1 MKKKILIPMLIVV
14 ILIFVATI
22 VYGVCYSNKNNE
34 DILNASLEWYK
45 DLDGLY
51 SKTTIGTLYHYGY
64 IKDNKTLL
72 LKKNRDC
79 QVIEI
84 YQDKANFIEEE
95 NCNLNEELKKVPI
108 IQIKMTNVSDNT
120 EYRENT
126 WTSSDVK
133 VDVYFKNNQAPI
145 NISSMYI
152 TLNSQPII
160 TENLIIKADENKN
173 DTYTINLVLED
184 GSIYTKNFEI
194 LIDTTAPT
202 YINADMSNND
212 FDAIFEDN
220 ESGIGDILYY
230 VSNTTYP
237 PTTVEQFTPKEEIQ
251 INSDQ
256 TYHVWAIATNYANI
270 NSEITYLG
278 EYVRKSDNT

>member
-1 MKKKILIPMLIVV
+1 MRRKILIPLL
-14 ILIFVATI
+14 ILILLVLIATI
-22 VYGVCYSNKNNE
+22 AYGIYYNNKNNN
-34 DILNASLEWYK
+34 DILNASIKWAK
-45 DLDGLY
+45 DLDRLY
-51 SKTTIGTLYHYGY
+51 NETTIGTLYHYGY

-84 YQDKANFIEEE
+84 YQDKANFKEEE

-152 TLNSQPII
+152 TLNSQQII
-160 TENLIIKADENKN
+160 TENLIIKADENKI

-202 YINADMSNND
+202 YINTDMSNND

-220 ESGIGDILYY
+220 ESGVEKILYY
-230 VSNTTYP
+230 VSDQETP
-237 PTTVEQFTPKEEIQ
+237 PSNLEQFLPKEQLELL
-251 INSDQ
+251 
-256 TYHVWAIATNYANI
+256 TG
-270 NSEITYLG
+270 ITYNIWSVGVNQAGVYSDITYIG
-278 EYVRKSDNT
+278 EYNKN

>member
-22 VYGVCYSNKNNE
+22 VYGVYYSNKNNE
-34 DILNASLEWYK
+34 NILNASLEWYK

-72 LKKNRDC
+72 LKKSRDC

-84 YQDKANFIEEE
+84 KDNKAIFIDEED
-95 NCNLNEELKKVPI
+95 CKLNEELKSVPI
-108 IQIKMTNVSDNT
+108 IKINLKNVVDDTTYNPN
-120 EYRENT
+120 E

-133 VDVYFKNNQAPI
+133 VEIEFKNNKKPN
-145 NISSMYI
+145 NISQIYLSHSLDPMNEELVI
-152 TLNSQPII
+152 T
-160 TENLIIKADENKN
+160 T
-173 DTYTINLVLED
+173 DTYINDIYIINLVLED
-184 GSIYTKNFEI
+184 GSVYSKEFNTK
-194 LIDTTAPT
+194 IDKTPPAFVNKEM
-202 YINADMSNND
+202 INND
-212 FDAIFEDN
+212 YNAIFEDN
-220 ESGIGDILYY
+220 ESGIRDILYY

>member
-1 MKKKILIPMLIVV
+1 MMRRKILIPLL
-14 ILIFVATI
+14 ILILLVLIATI
-22 VYGVCYSNKNNE
+22 AYGIYYNNKNNN
-34 DILNASLEWYK
+34 DILNASIKWAK
-45 DLDGLY
+45 DLDRLY
-51 SKTTIGTLYHYGY
+51 NETTIGTLYHYGY

-84 YQDKANFIEEE
+84 YQDKANFKEEE

-133 VDVYFKNNQAPI
+133 VDVYFKNNRAPI

-160 TENLIIKADENKN
+160 TENLIIKADENKI

-220 ESGIGDILYY
+220 ESGVEKILYY
-230 VSNTTYP
+230 VSDQETP
-237 PTTVEQFTPKEEIQ
+237 PSNLEQFLPKEQLELL
-251 INSDQ
+251 
-256 TYHVWAIATNYANI
+256 TG
-270 NSEITYLG
+270 ITYNIWAVGVNQAGVYSDITYIG
-278 EYVRKSDNT
+278 EYNKN

>member
-1 MKKKILIPMLIVV
+1 MRRKILIPLL
-14 ILIFVATI
+14 ILILLVLIATI
-22 VYGVCYSNKNNE
+22 AYGIYYNNKNNN
-34 DILNASLEWYK
+34 DILNASIKWAK
-45 DLDGLY
+45 DLDRLY
-51 SKTTIGTLYHYGY
+51 NETTIGTLYHYGY

-84 YQDKANFIEEE
+84 YQDKANFKEEE

-152 TLNSQPII
+152 TLNSQQII
-160 TENLIIKADENKN
+160 TENLIIKADENKI

-220 ESGIGDILYY
+220 ESGVEKILYY
-230 VSNTTYP
+230 VSDQETP
-237 PTTVEQFTPKEEIQ
+237 PSNLEQFLPKEQLELL
-251 INSDQ
+251 
-256 TYHVWAIATNYANI
+256 TG
-270 NSEITYLG
+270 ITYNIWAVGVNQAGVYSDITYIG
-278 EYVRKSDNT
+278 EYNKN

>member
-1 MKKKILIPMLIVV
+1 MRRKILIPLL
-14 ILIFVATI
+14 ILILLVLIATI
-22 VYGVCYSNKNNE
+22 AYGIYYNNKNNN
-34 DILNASLEWYK
+34 DILNASIKWAK
-45 DLDGLY
+45 DLDRLY
-51 SKTTIGTLYHYGY
+51 NETTIGTLYHYGY

-84 YQDKANFIEEE
+84 YQDKANFKEEE

-133 VDVYFKNNQAPI
+133 VDVYFKNNRAPI

-160 TENLIIKADENKN
+160 TENLIIKADENKI

-220 ESGIGDILYY
+220 ESGVEKILYY
-230 VSNTTYP
+230 VSDQETP
-237 PTTVEQFTPKEEIQ
+237 PSNLEQFLPKEQLELL
-251 INSDQ
+251 
-256 TYHVWAIATNYANI
+256 TG
-270 NSEITYLG
+270 ITYNIWAVGVNQAGVYSDITYIG
-278 EYVRKSDNT
+278 EYNKN

>member
-1 MKKKILIPMLIVV
+1 MRRKILIPLL
-14 ILIFVATI
+14 ILILLVLIATI
-22 VYGVCYSNKNNE
+22 AYGIYYNNKNNN
-34 DILNASLEWYK
+34 DILNASIKWAK
-45 DLDGLY
+45 DLDRLY
-51 SKTTIGTLYHYGY
+51 NETTIGTLYHYGY

-84 YQDKANFIEEE
+84 YQDKANFKEEE

-160 TENLIIKADENKN
+160 TENLIIKADENKI

-220 ESGIGDILYY
+220 ESGVEKILYY
-230 VSNTTYP
+230 VSDQETP
-237 PTTVEQFTPKEEIQ
+237 PSNLEQFLPKEQLELL
-251 INSDQ
+251 
-256 TYHVWAIATNYANI
+256 TG
-270 NSEITYLG
+270 ITYNIWAVGVNQAGVYSDITYIG
-278 EYVRKSDNT
+278 EYNKN

>member
-1 MKKKILIPMLIVV
+1 MRRKILIPLL
-14 ILIFVATI
+14 ILILLVLIATI
-22 VYGVCYSNKNNE
+22 AYGIYYNNKNNN
-34 DILNASLEWYK
+34 DILNASIKWAK
-45 DLDGLY
+45 DLDRLY
-51 SKTTIGTLYHYGY
+51 NETTIGTLYHYGY

-84 YQDKANFIEEE
+84 YQDKANFKEEE
-95 NCNLNEELKKVPI
+95 NCNLNEGLKKVPI

-160 TENLIIKADENKN
+160 TENLIIKADENKI

-202 YINADMSNND
+202 YINTDMSNND

-220 ESGIGDILYY
+220 ESGVEKILYY
-230 VSNTTYP
+230 VSDQETP
-237 PTTVEQFTPKEEIQ
+237 PSNLEQFLPKEQLELL
-251 INSDQ
+251 
-256 TYHVWAIATNYANI
+256 TG
-270 NSEITYLG
+270 ITYNIWAVGVNQAGVYSDITYIG
-278 EYVRKSDNT
+278 EYNKN

>member
-1 MKKKILIPMLIVV
+1 MRRKILIPLL
-14 ILIFVATI
+14 ILILLVLIATI
-22 VYGVCYSNKNNE
+22 AYGIYYNNKNNN
-34 DILNASLEWYK
+34 DILNASIKWAK
-45 DLDGLY
+45 DLDQLY
-51 SKTTIGTLYHYGY
+51 NETTIGTLYHYGY

-84 YQDKANFIEEE
+84 YQDKANFKEEE
-95 NCNLNEELKKVPI
+95 NCNLNEELKKLPI

-160 TENLIIKADENKN
+160 TENLIIKADENKI

-220 ESGIGDILYY
+220 ESGVEKILYY
-230 VSNTTYP
+230 VSDQETP
-237 PTTVEQFTPKEEIQ
+237 PSNLEQFLPKEQLELL
-251 INSDQ
+251 
-256 TYHVWAIATNYANI
+256 TG
-270 NSEITYLG
+270 ITYNIWAVGVNQAGVYSDITYIG
-278 EYVRKSDNT
+278 EYNKN